1 VTATVEVL
9 PPETESQIAQSALS
23 ADSGVM
29 ETFGSAVAPIAHER
43 KILRHAM
50 FGDLRILDYKGET
63 WYVANEVAKALKYEN
78 PHKAILDHCKG
89 ANETLVPSSG
99 GEQRTK
105 IINNAD
111 VFDYYRKIRLD
122 FGQATAFSTMLT
134 SISGKS
140 GMAMMGLSFA
150 GILSGSSWAS
160 RNALRKVSISISEKT
175 ASMDGFPLRRS
186 FM

>member
-1 VTATVEVL
+1 MKIVNLSLCTFAALIFCLAPASAQRMPQDYWYLHEIWDGPGGNLCAHTNGLLFFSSKQNTGIVVLRQDHSTAQFFSTTSSPTDL
-9 PPETESQIAQSALS
+9 AIGKNGLIYFSSAETHNISAYS
-23 ADSGVM
+23 
-29 ETFGSAVAPIAHER
+29 T
-43 KILRHAM
+43 
-50 FGDLRILDYKGET
+50 
-63 WYVANEVAKALKYEN
+63 
-78 PHKAILDHCKG
+78 
-89 ANETLVPSSG
+89 
-99 GEQRTK
+99 
-105 IINNAD
+105 
-111 VFDYYRKIRLD
+111 YYRKIRLD